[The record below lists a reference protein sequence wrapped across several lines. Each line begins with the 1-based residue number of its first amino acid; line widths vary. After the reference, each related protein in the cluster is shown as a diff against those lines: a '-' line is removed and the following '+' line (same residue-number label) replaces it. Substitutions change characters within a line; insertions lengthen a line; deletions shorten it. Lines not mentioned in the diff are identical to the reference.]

1 MNFIKKLLIVS
12 VIISFQLS
20 IGQEI
25 KLNIIGFDDHETS
38 KILDFKYQF
47 THNSLASIKS
57 EVILFQN
64 KLEKAGYLNNEII
77 STSLETDSVYVAKFH
92 LKNKIENLVIY
103 IDSTISSKSYFQKL
117 KFPELNTNSFTL
129 KYDSVEK
136 ELKKYNQIVS
146 SSGFP
151 FSNLKL
157 SDIKQVDSNTLNA
170 KLVIETKEPIRKLDK
185 IIIKGYEKFPASYLK
200 RFLKIK
206 TGKPFNLELIN
217 KKTLALNNLSFANQ
231 AKSPEILFTKD
242 STQLY
247 LYLEKTPSNNFDG
260 FIGFTTNETS
270 NKIEFNG
277 YLNLFLENNLNY
289 GESLYL
295 DYKSDESDQKNFN
308 LKVNLP
314 YIFGS
319 PLGVEASLAILKRDS
334 TFINTKQQANLF
346 YQLNDKTSFFIG
358 LESTESSN
366 LSNTNNLNNVA
377 DFNSVFYTTRFQYTK
392 RQNLEKLFQIKSFLK
407 IQLGLGKRDT
417 DTFSEPQ
424 TLVDISAHHIFNLN
438 PKNSIYLK
446 GTVQSIDSDS
456 YLENELFRF
465 GGINTIR
472 GFTENSLSANSL
484 YILNSEYRYK
494 LSNSIFINSVIDVAN
509 FNNNVINQ
517 KENLYG
523 FGFGFGILTKG
534 GLLRFIY
541 ANGKTAQ
548 DSFNFSNSKIHLSL
562 NATF

>member
-1 MNFIKKLLIVS
+1 MK
-12 VIISFQLS
+12 
-20 IGQEI
+20 
-25 KLNIIGFDDHETS
+25 IIGFNDNETTLIS
-38 KILDFKYQF
+38 DYKY
-47 THNSLASIKS
+47 
-57 EVILFQN
+57 EVIHNNLESITNEVNLFQN
-64 KLEKAGYLNNEII
+64 KLEKDGYLNNTVI
-77 STSLETDSVYVAKFH
+77 SAKFDNDSVFVTKIH
-92 LKNKIENLVIY
+92 LKNKIENIVIY
-103 IDSTISSKSYFQKL
+103 IDSTISSKSFYSNLKL
-117 KFPELNTNSFTL
+117 PELNNNSFVL
-129 KYDSVEK
+129 EYNSIEQ

-146 SSGFP
+146 SSGYP

-157 SDIKQVDSNTLNA
+157 SDIKQKDSATLSA
-170 KLVIETKEPIRKLDK
+170 KLEIDTKEQIRKLDK
-185 IIIKGYEKFPASYLK
+185 VIIKGYEKFPVSYLK
-200 RFLKIK
+200 RYLKID
-206 TGKPFNLELIN
+206 TGKPFNLESIN
-217 KKTLALNNLSFANQ
+217 KKVITLNNLSFANQ
-231 AKSPEILFTKD
+231 TKPPEILFSKD

-277 YLNLFLENNLNY
+277 YLNLYLENNLNY

-308 LKVNLP
+308 LKANLP

-334 TFINTKQQANLF
+334 TFINTKQQASLF
-346 YQLNDKTSFFIG
+346 YQLNDKNSIYLG

-366 LSNTNNLNNVA
+366 LSNSNIINNVE
-377 DFNSVFYTTRFQYTK
+377 DFNSVFYTTRYQYIK
-392 RQNLEKLFQIKSFLK
+392 RQNLEKLFQIKSLFK
-407 IQLGLGKRDT
+407 VQFGIGKRDT
-417 DTFSEPQ
+417 NIFSETQ
-424 TLVDISAHHIFNLN
+424 TLIDVSAHHIFNLN

-446 GTVQSIDSDS
+446 AIVQSINSDT

-494 LSNSIFINSVIDVAN
+494 LSSSIFINSVIDIGN
-509 FNNNVINQ
+509 FSNNVINQ

-541 ANGKTAQ
+541 ANGKT
-548 DSFNFSNSKIHLSL
+548 DNETFNFSNSKIHLSL